1 MGVELARRLGA
12 LRRLSDSAWRIAI
25 LTFLGTGLGVLLVA
39 NLTLGDKKIDR
50 NVPSLYTVSDPQ
62 FVRTM
67 GVMLGPA
74 LLPGNR
80 VQALLNGDEIF
91 ADMLQAIRG
100 AQKSITFEMYIYWR
114 GTIGD
119 EFTAALAERARAG
132 VKVHVLIDALG
143 SQKIDEAVIERMKR
157 AGVRVELY
165 NPVRWHTLA
174 RMNNRTHRKI
184 MVVDGT
190 IGYTG
195 GAGIGDEWR
204 GDARNPGEWRDTHF
218 RLEGPAVAQMQA
230 AFMENWIEVTGEVL
244 HGAEYFPELA
254 PAGASRAQFFVS
266 SPGGGGE
273 SAQLLYLM
281 SIAAARRSIQLSAA
295 YFVPDNNEV
304 RQLVAARARGVRVQL
319 IVPGAVTDSALV
331 RRASRSTWGELLA
344 RGRRDLR
351 IPADVFSR
359 EGHDGGRPLG
369 ERGLD
374 QLRHALVQHQ
384 RRGQPQCLRSRI
396 RAGPGADLR
405 RRSRALAARNARG
418 MGKPAAARAALGAR
432 ERAAQLAAV
441 SADLG
446 INARRAC
453 RGSSARARIR
463 LSSGPRRPQERTE
476 P

>member
-12 LRRLSDSAWRIAI
+12 LRRLSDSAWRIAL

-39 NLTLGDKKIDR
+39 NLTLGDKRIDQ
-50 NVPSLYTVSDPQ
+50 NVPSLYTVSEPQ

-80 VQALLNGDEIF
+80 VQALVNGDEIF

-143 SQKIDEAVIERMKR
+143 SQKIDEAVIERMKQ
-157 AGVRVELY
+157 AGARVELY

-184 MVVDGT
+184 MVVDGR

-195 GAGIGDEWR
+195 GVGIGDEWR
-204 GDARNPGEWRDTHF
+204 GDARNPAEWRDTHF

-254 PAGASRAQFFVS
+254 PAGASGAQFFVS

-273 SAQLLYLM
+273 SAQFLYLM
-281 SIAAARRSIQLSAA
+281 SIAAAGRSIQLSAA

-319 IVPGAVTDSALV
+319 IVPGAVTDSAVV
-331 RRASRSTWGELLA
+331 RRASRSTWGELLRAGVEIYEYQPTFFHVKVMTVDGLWVSVGSTNFDTRSFSTNDEANLNIYDRAFAQAQEKIFAADLA
-344 RGRRDLR
+344 RSRRVTLEEWER
-351 IPADVFSR
+351 
-359 EGHDGGRPLG
+359 RPLP
-369 ERGLD
+369 ERLWEHASGL
-374 QLRHALVQHQ
+374 
-384 RRGQPQCLRSRI
+384 
-396 RAGPGADLR
+396 
-405 RRSRALAARNARG
+405 
-418 MGKPAAARAALGAR
+418 
-432 ERAAQLAAV
+432 
-441 SADLG
+441 
-446 INARRAC
+446 
-453 RGSSARARIR
+453 
-463 LSSGPRRPQERTE
+463 LSSQL
-476 P
+476 

>member
-12 LRRLSDSAWRIAI
+12 LRRLSDSAWRIGI

-39 NLTLGDKKIDR
+39 NLTLGDKRIDQ
-50 NVPSLYTVSDPQ
+50 NVPALYTVSDPQ

-80 VQALLNGDEIF
+80 TRALVNGDQIF
-91 ADMLQAIRG
+91 PDMLEAIRG

-143 SQKIDEAVIERMKR
+143 SQKIDEAVIERMKQ
-157 AGVRVELY
+157 AGARVELY

-184 MVVDGT
+184 MVVDGR

-195 GAGIGDEWR
+195 GVGIGDEWR
-204 GDARNPGEWRDTHF
+204 GDARNPAEWRDTHF

-254 PAGASRAQFFVS
+254 PAGASGAQFFVS

-273 SAQLLYLM
+273 SAQFLYLM
-281 SIAAARRSIQLSAA
+281 SIAAAGRSIQLSAA

-319 IVPGAVTDSALV
+319 IVPGAVTDSAVV
-331 RRASRSTWGELLA
+331 RRASRSTWGELLRAGVEIYEYQPTFFHVKVMTVDGLWVSVGSTNFDTRSFSTNDEANLNIYDRAFAQAQEKIFAADLA
-344 RGRRDLR
+344 RSRRVTLEEWER
-351 IPADVFSR
+351 
-359 EGHDGGRPLG
+359 RPLL
-369 ERGLD
+369 ERLWEHASGL
-374 QLRHALVQHQ
+374 
-384 RRGQPQCLRSRI
+384 
-396 RAGPGADLR
+396 
-405 RRSRALAARNARG
+405 
-418 MGKPAAARAALGAR
+418 
-432 ERAAQLAAV
+432 
-441 SADLG
+441 
-446 INARRAC
+446 
-453 RGSSARARIR
+453 
-463 LSSGPRRPQERTE
+463 LSSQL
-476 P
+476 

>member
-12 LRRLSDSAWRIAI
+12 LRRLSDSAWRIAL

-39 NLTLGDKKIDR
+39 NLTLGDKRIDQ

-80 VQALLNGDEIF
+80 VQALVNGDEIF

-143 SQKIDEAVIERMKR
+143 SQKIDEAVIERMKQ
-157 AGVRVELY
+157 AGARVELY

-184 MVVDGT
+184 MVVDGR

-195 GAGIGDEWR
+195 GVGIGDEWR
-204 GDARNPGEWRDTHF
+204 GDARNPAEWRDTHF

-254 PAGASRAQFFVS
+254 PAGASGAQFFVS

-273 SAQLLYLM
+273 SAQFLYLM
-281 SIAAARRSIQLSAA
+281 SIAAAGRSIQLSAA

-304 RQLVAARARGVRVQL
+304 HQLVAARARG
-319 IVPGAVTDSALV
+319 PCSAH
-331 RRASRSTWGELLA
+331 RAGCRHRLRGRAPRLPLHVGRAPARS
-344 RGRRDLR
+344 RRDLR
-351 IPADVFSR
+351 IPADILSR
-359 EGHDGGRPLG
+359 EGDDGGRPVG
-369 ERGLD
+369 QRRLD
-374 QLRHALVQHQ
+374 QLRHPLVQHQ
-384 RRGQPQCLRSRI
+384 RRGQPQHLRPRL
-396 RAGPGADLR
+396 RAGPGEDFR
-405 RRSRALAARNARG
+405 RRSRALASRHARG
-418 MGKPAAARAALGAR
+418 MGTPAAPRAALGAR

-441 SADLG
+441 RADLG
-446 INARRAC
+446 LNAQPAC
-453 RGSSARARIR
+453 RRSSVRARIR